1 MVKSIP
7 HITVIGAGNVGAAA
21 AQQVLAQ
28 QLGRV
33 TLLDVAAG
41 VAKGKALDLNQS
53 APILGYMHP
62 VVGTSDYAQSA
73 GSDVI
78 IITAG
83 AARKPG
89 MSRDDLIKTNHAI
102 VRSVVEQAIPHSPEA
117 VLIIVTNPL
126 DVMTYTALRVS
137 RWPRERVIGMAG
149 ILDTARYRWFLSQAL
164 GISPQVI
171 SAMVLG
177 GHGDQ
182 MVPCVPFT
190 RAAGMPIAE
199 LLPAEKLQA
208 IIERTRQGGGEIV
221 QLLGSGSAYYA
232 PAAAAVRMAAAIL
245 RDENALLPCAALC
258 QGEFG
263 LEDVVVGVPMV
274 LGRGGMKRIVEIS
287 LSDEERQGL
296 RHSAELVRAMCR
308 VVDSM

>member
-1 MVKSIP
+1 
-7 HITVIGAGNVGAAA
+7 
-21 AQQVLAQ
+21 
-28 QLGRV
+28 
-33 TLLDVAAG
+33 VAAG

-89 MSRDDLIKTNHAI
+89 MSRDDLIKINHAI

-149 ILDTARYRWFLSQAL
+149 ILDTARYQWFLSEAL

-263 LEDVVVGVPMV
+263 LQDMVVGVPMV
-274 LGRGGMKRIVEIS
+274 LGRRGMKKIVEIS